1 MNVTIMTIPCGFKIR
16 SKVDVDKF
24 MNECMGYGEYYLK
37 INNELAIWITK
48 EKDGSISVAEK
59 IGDLYD
65 IFNPLLEIAN
75 TKNKAYKISVRDYLW
90 KNRKYINAKWF
101 ND

>member
-16 SKVDVDKF
+16 SKADVDKF
-24 MNECMGYGEYYLK
+24 MNECMGYREHYLK

>member
-16 SKVDVDKF
+16 SKADVDKF
-24 MNECMGYGEYYLK
+24 MHECMGYGEHYLK
-37 INNELAIWITK
+37 IDNELAIWITK

>member
-1 MNVTIMTIPCGFKIR
+1 MNVAIMTTPCGFKIR
-16 SKVDVDKF
+16 SKADVDKF
-24 MNECMGYGEYYLK
+24 MHECMGYGEYCIK
-37 INNELAIWITK
+37 INNELLFWITK
-48 EKDGSISVAEK
+48 GKDGSISVAEK